1 MKNFGK
7 LIFGTALAVSM
18 VSCLGE
24 ATYSSSYRSDMSFE
38 NNWEKE
44 TDSLF
49 FQKEPGTGFGCGE
62 LAYFH
67 KLTEDKSAF
76 EGGFIVSRLKAESGL
91 DNDRF
96 RVNYREVTDEKKAPA
111 NDKYA
116 PYLVYYMNPDVT
128 MPQYDMEFMYA
139 QLTSGTY
146 TCTPVACLVNN
157 TEEVVNAVKANFAD
171 GDLLSLKM
179 TGYLDGQVTGSNE
192 IVLAEYYMNKPDS
205 LMQHWTVM
213 KLDKL
218 GQIDHIKIEMT
229 STKPEVP
236 KAFCLDN
243 MIADIS
249 ISY

>member
-1 MKNFGK
+1 MRIFGK
-7 LIFGTALAVSM
+7 LIFGAALAVGM
-18 VSCLGE
+18 VSCLGN
-24 ATYSSSYRSDMSFE
+24 ASYSTSFRSDMGFE

-49 FQKEPGTGFGCGE
+49 FQKEPGAGFACGE

-91 DNDRF
+91 GNDRF
-96 RVNYREVTDEKKAPA
+96 RVNYREPSEKSYD

-116 PYLVYYMNPDVT
+116 PYLVYYVNPDVT

-157 TEEVVNAVKANFAD
+157 TEEVVNAVKESFAD
-171 GDLLSLKM
+171 GDMLSLKM
-179 TGYLDGQVTGSNE
+179 TGFLDGQQTGSNE
-192 IVLAEYYMNKPDS
+192 IVLAEYYANKPDS
-205 LMQHWTVM
+205 LMQHWTVL

-218 GQIDHIKIEMT
+218 GKIDQIKIEMT
-229 STKPEVP
+229 STNPAVP
-236 KAFCLDN
+236 KSFCLDN
-243 MIADIS
+243 MMADIS